1 MESAG
6 SSWDSS
12 RTCSVEYQIRSNV
25 LKSKRRTR
33 ITRHLENLVRVVPT
47 MGLRVGNRLTDDKG
61 IIEVIILLTVWAARY
76 TSSNYKN

>member
-25 LKSKRRTR
+25 LKSKRR

-61 IIEVIILLTVWAARY
+61 IIEVIDLLTVWAARY
-76 TSSNYKN
+76 TSPNYKN